1 MRALVV
7 TRTGGRDVL
16 QVQQVPVP
24 EPDAG
29 QLLVQ
34 VAASGVN
41 FKDVYLR
48 EGIYPATPPF
58 VAGEECAG
66 RVVAVGPGV
75 TDVVVGDE
83 VATASGVGTH
93 AEFALVDAEAAV
105 AVPPGIDPQLAA
117 AVMLQGM
124 TAHYLVMSTYR
135 VGEGDRVLVHAAAG
149 GVGNLLVQMAHSR
162 PAFVVATV
170 GSAEKEAIAAEA
182 GADVVLRYDQIDDLA
197 ARVREVCDGGVEVVY
212 DGVGRSTFDESLNSL
227 RRRGMLVLYGASSGP
242 VPPVDPQR
250 LNRGGSLFLTR
261 PTLGDYIDTRELLEW
276 RAGEVLDAVAH
287 GVLGVRIGGRYPL
300 ESAADAYA
308 DLEGRRTVGKLLL
321 VP

>member
-16 QVQQVPVP
+16 EVRQMPVP

-48 EGIYPATPPF
+48 EGVYPATPPF

-75 TDVVVGDE
+75 TDVVVGDA
-83 VATASGVGTH
+83 VATAAGTGTH
-93 AEFALVDAEAAV
+93 AEFALVEATAAV
-105 AVPPGIDPQLAA
+105 AIPDGVDAELAA

-124 TAHYLVMSTYR
+124 TAHYLVVSTYPLR
-135 VGEGDRVLVHAAAG
+135 AGNRVLIHAAAG
-149 GVGNLLVQMAHSR
+149 GVGNLLVQMAHGRS
-162 PAFVVATV
+162 AFVVATV
-170 GSAEKEAIAAEA
+170 GSVEKERIAAEA

-197 ARVREVCDGGVEVVY
+197 ARVREVSDGGVDVVF
-212 DGVGRSTFDESLNSL
+212 DGVGKSTFDASLDSL
-227 RRRGMLVLYGASSGP
+227 SRRGLLALYGASSGA

-261 PTLGDYIDTRELLEW
+261 PTLADYVNTREQLEW
-276 RAGEVLDAVAH
+276 RAGQVLDDVAA
-287 GVLGVRIGGRYPL
+287 GRLQVRVAGRYPL
-300 ESAADAYA
+300 SSATDAYG
-308 DLEGRRTVGKLLL
+308 DLEGRRTVGKVLLI
-321 VP
+321 P

>member
-16 QVQQVPVP
+16 EVQQRPVP
-24 EPDAG
+24 EPGTG
-29 QLLVQ
+29 QVLVQ

-66 RVVAVGPGV
+66 RVVAVGAGV
-75 TDVVVGDE
+75 TDVAVGDE
-83 VATASGVGTH
+83 VATAAGIGTH
-93 AEFALVDAEAAV
+93 AEFALVDAAAAV
-105 AVPPGIDPQLAA
+105 GVPAGIDPELAA

-124 TAHYLVMSTYR
+124 TAHYLVMSTYPVR
-135 VGEGDRVLVHAAAG
+135 EGNNVLIHAAAG
-149 GVGNLLVQMAHSR
+149 GVGNLLVQMAHARS
-162 PAFVVATV
+162 AFVVATV
-170 GSAEKEAIAAEA
+170 GSAEKERIAAEA

-197 ARVREVCDGGVEVVY
+197 ARVREACEGGVNVVY
-212 DGVGRSTFDESLNSL
+212 DGVGRSTFDASLDSL
-227 RRRGMLVLYGASSGP
+227 KRRGMLALYGASSGP

-261 PTLGDYIDTRELLEW
+261 PTLGDYVNTRELLQW
-276 RAGEVLDAVAH
+276 RAGQVLDAVAA
-287 GVLGVRIGGRYPL
+287 GGLKVRIAGRYPL
-300 ESAADAYA
+300 EAAAAAYGE
-308 DLEGRRTVGKLLL
+308 LEGRRTVGKVLL

>member
-16 QVQQVPVP
+16 EVQQRPVP

-29 QLLVQ
+29 QVLVQ

-75 TDVVVGDE
+75 TDLVVGDE
-83 VATASGVGTH
+83 IATASATGSH
-93 AEFALVDAEAAV
+93 AEFAVVNADGAV
-105 AVPPGIDPQLAA
+105 VVPPGIDPELAA

-124 TAHYLVMSTYR
+124 TAHYLVMSTYPVR
-135 VGEGDRVLVHAAAG
+135 EGNHVLVHAAAG
-149 GVGNLLVQMAHSR
+149 GVGNLLVQMAHARS
-162 PAFVVATV
+162 AFVVATV
-170 GSAEKEAIAAEA
+170 GSAEKERVAAEA
-182 GADVVLRYDQIDDLA
+182 GADLVLRYDQVDDLA
-197 ARVREVCDGGVEVVY
+197 ARVREACDGGVNVVY
-212 DGVGRSTFDESLNSL
+212 DGVGRATFDASLDSL
-227 RRRGMLVLYGASSGP
+227 RRRGMLALYGASSGP

-261 PTLGDYIDTRELLEW
+261 PTLADYIDTRELLEW
-276 RAGEVLDAVAH
+276 RAGQVLDAVASGGLH
-287 GVLGVRIGGRYPL
+287 VRVGGRYPL
-300 ESAADAYA
+300 ESAAEAYA
-308 DLEGRRTVGKLLL
+308 DLEGRRTMGKLLL